1 MSTTEYYKNGE
12 KSTQILTHALR
23 VLPNIIGSLMEND
36 VYIIGIM
43 WTTTDNTA
51 EIHVHNIPQL
61 QAWALPRVVHPRL
74 VPNSDIYPWRVI
86 YTVDGVDVFALM
98 TAEEKERYFPG

>member
-23 VLPNIIGSLMEND
+23 VFPSIIGSLMEND
-36 VYIIGIM
+36 VYIVGIS
-43 WTTTDNTA
+43 WNSVDNVA
-51 EIHVHNIPQL
+51 DIHTNNLPQL

-74 VPNSDIYPWRVI
+74 IPNGDIYPWRVI

-98 TAEEKERYFPG
+98 TADEKERYFPG